1 MNLCQINIWN
11 GGGVRGSEKGSVT
24 RKKERKN
31 KTKEGGQKENRKK
44 RAVNGKGMETRQCSY

>member
-44 RAVNGKGMETRQCSY
+44 ESREWQRDGDQTV